1 MAIANSLAFLLYLS
15 CSVIL
20 IRNFV
25 QRNQQNSISIPIGI
39 MTVLALIFH
48 AADIFSSDR
57 QDDAD
62 VIAVLE

>member
-25 QRNQQNSISIPIGI
+25 QRNQQSVITFPIGI
-39 MTVLALIFH
+39 MTVLALIFP
-48 AADIFSSDR
+48 
-57 QDDAD
+57 Q
-62 VIAVLE
+62 